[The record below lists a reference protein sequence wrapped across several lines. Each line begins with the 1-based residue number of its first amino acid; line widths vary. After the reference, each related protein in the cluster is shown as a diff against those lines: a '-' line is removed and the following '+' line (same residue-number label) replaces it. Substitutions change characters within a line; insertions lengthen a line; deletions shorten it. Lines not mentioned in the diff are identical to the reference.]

1 MRSEPDNT
9 SSPARLRLGFDGGQ
23 ATRLVVPEEPL
34 RVAGTSDVT
43 YSNKICELDVLGLS
57 QPRLRQPSKAEEWAM
72 EFGIFNLMGSR
83 TPGKADGGS
92 FCRGRGADA
101 AR

>member
-9 SSPARLRLGFDGGQ
+9 SSPARLRLGFDGEGN
-23 ATRLVVPEEPL
+23 AADRPRGALARRRHERCHL
-34 RVAGTSDVT
+34 L
-43 YSNKICELDVLGLS
+43 NKICELDVLGLS
-57 QPRLRQPSKAEEWAM
+57 QPRLRQPSKAKEWAM

-83 TPGKADGGS
+83 IPGKADGGS